1 MLRFSKSIFEEYSHW
16 EKLAKDMKRFIVII
30 AVLYFSIGLVFA
42 LSAYSIELRIF
53 ECVDQGAPNGY
64 ITILT
69 QRFENRFPS
78 KCSRRGFKPAYLS
91 QIPVRT
97 VVGPVLFLGRY
108 LNAVILLFNRDV
120 PSRAYPIVN

>member
-1 MLRFSKSIFEEYSHW
+1 MLRFRKSIFEEYSPG
-16 EKLAKDMKRFIVII
+16 EKLAKDMKRFIII
-30 AVLYFSIGLVFA
+30 IVAMYFSIGLVFA
-42 LSAYSIELRIF
+42 LSAYSIELHIF

-91 QIPVRT
+91 QIPVLT
-97 VVGPVLFLGRY
+97 VVGPVLLSGRY
-108 LNAVILLFNRDV
+108 LNALILLFNRDA
-120 PSRAYPIVN
+120 PSRVYPIVN